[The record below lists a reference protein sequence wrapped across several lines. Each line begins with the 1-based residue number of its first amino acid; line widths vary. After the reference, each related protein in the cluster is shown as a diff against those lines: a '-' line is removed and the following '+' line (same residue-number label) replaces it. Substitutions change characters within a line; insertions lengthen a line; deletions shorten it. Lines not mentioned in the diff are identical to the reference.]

1 MMLSYYASVMFNEE
15 SISSDEVSSADRR
28 GILGRSPEIV
38 EGYLREL
45 NEPAFRA
52 RQVIEWIY
60 RHGVGE
66 FAEMTNLSK
75 RLRQRLTDDWTLFES
90 QIVNRAESSDGTV
103 KLLLQ
108 WRDRSTSECVLIPDG
123 VRRTACISTQVGC
136 PVGCRF
142 CASGIDGLQR
152 QLSAAQIVEQ
162 AMRVQQLCGA
172 EERLSNV
179 VFMGLGEPLANF
191 DATVDALRTINAD
204 WGLNIGARKI
214 TVSTVGLAP
223 RIRQLADLKMQITL
237 AISIHAPDDDL
248 RKQLIPW
255 AAATS
260 LAELIDAG
268 RYYFQKTGREV
279 TLEYVLLAGVNDQ
292 PDHARGLARLSRRL
306 RSTVNLIPYNPV
318 PELPYRCP
326 SASAMQSFLQALR
339 EAGVNVHLRRSRGL
353 DIDGACGQ
361 LRRREALKR

>member
-1 MMLSYYASVMFNEE
+1 MRSEGS
-15 SISSDEVSSADRR
+15 VSSSEMGSAHTR
-28 GILGRSPEIV
+28 GILGVSPDSV
-38 EGYLREL
+38 EGYLGEL

-52 RQVIEWIY
+52 RQVMEWIY
-60 RHGVGE
+60 RHGAGE

-75 RLRQRLTDDWTLFES
+75 DLRQRLTDDWTLFES
-90 QIVNRAESSDGTV
+90 RIINRAESSDGTV

-162 AMRVQQLCGA
+162 AMRVQKLCA
-172 EERLSNV
+172 PEDRLSNV

-191 DATVDALRTINAD
+191 DATVAAVRAINAD
-204 WGLNIGARKI
+204 WGLNVGARKI

-260 LAELIDAG
+260 LDELIDAG
-268 RYYFQKTGREV
+268 RYYFQQTGREV

-292 PDHARGLARLSRRL
+292 PDHARRLARLSSRL
-306 RSTVNLIPYNPV
+306 RSSVNLIPYNPV

-326 SASAMQSFLQALR
+326 SPSAMQSFLLSLR
-339 EAGVNVHLRRSRGL
+339 EAGINVHLRRSRGL